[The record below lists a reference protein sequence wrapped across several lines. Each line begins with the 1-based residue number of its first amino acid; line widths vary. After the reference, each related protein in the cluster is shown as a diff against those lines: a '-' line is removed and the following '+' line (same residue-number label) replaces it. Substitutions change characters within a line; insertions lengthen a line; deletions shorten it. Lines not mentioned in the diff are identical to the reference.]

1 MEQTTPKGAT
11 MLKVTGILM
20 IIGGAISIIASIIA
34 IAGIA
39 TFAYLAD
46 GTSSLGL
53 LYVSCALMVI
63 CAAVQLVAGI
73 LGVANCKKPEK
84 AKTCLAW
91 GIVVA
96 VLAVLG
102 IVFNVIGGGDFSVI
116 SLITGLVL
124 PVLYIIGAVQNKQ

>member
-20 IIGGAISIIASIIA
+20 IIGGAIALIVSILA

-39 TFAYLAD
+39 YLSD
-46 GTSSLGL
+46 GTSYLGL
-53 LYVSCALMVI
+53 LYVSCALMAI
-63 CAAVQLVAGI
+63 CSAIELVTGI

-84 AKTCLAW
+84 AKTCLVW

-102 IVFNVIGGGDFSVI
+102 IISNAIGGGDFSAMSVV
-116 SLITGLVL
+116 TGLVL
-124 PVLYIIGAVQNKQ
+124 PVLYIIGAAQNKQ